1 MNTPNKLTIL
11 RIFLVFPFLTLMTLF
26 IFQGDK
32 DPIEYSTL
40 NYRLT
45 YFLVAGAIFGI
56 AMITDYVDGYLARKN
71 KQITTFGKL
80 FDPLADKFM
89 TTSALI
95 MLSIAGIVP
104 IWITLPFILRDTLV
118 DVIRNLAAKNN
129 VDLSSSI
136 WGKAK
141 TMVVSIAIGF
151 VFIIYPSYNFGVCKY
166 GMQIGWELA
175 LLNLPLMIGLS
186 LSVIS
191 GYLYFKQFKPYIK
204 AK

>member
-1 MNTPNKLTIL
+1 MNTPNKLTVL

-40 NYRLT
+40 NYRLA
-45 YFLVAGAIFGI
+45 YFLVSGAIFGI

-129 VDLSSSI
+129 IDLSSSI

-141 TMVVSIAIGF
+141 TMVMSIAIGF
-151 VFIIYPSYNFGVCKY
+151 VFIVYPSYNFDDCEY

-186 LSVIS
+186 LSIIS
-191 GYLYFKQFKPYIK
+191 GYLYFKQFRPFIK

>member
-1 MNTPNKLTIL
+1 MNTPNKLTVL
-11 RIFLVFPFLTLMTLF
+11 RIFLVFPFLTIMTLF
-26 IFQGDK
+26 IFQGDQ

-40 NYRLT
+40 NYRLA
-45 YFLVAGAIFGI
+45 YFLVAGALFGI
-56 AMITDYVDGYLARKN
+56 AMFTDYIDGYLARKN

-129 VDLSSSI
+129 IDLSSSI

-141 TMVVSIAIGF
+141 TMVMSIAIGF
-151 VFIIYPSYNFGVCKY
+151 VFIIYPSYNFGDCKY

-186 LSVIS
+186 LSIIS
-191 GYLYFKQFKPYIK
+191 GYLYFKQFKPFIK